1 MVKVKKDP
9 GNNFYI
15 YVNNEWLNKTH
26 IPNYTSSFS
35 VNEEIEE
42 YIDKDLFTIL
52 RDCESKET
60 VVKKTDIDKLFK
72 KSIGYLIRSVDF
84 KKNSLI
90 TLKEKIQSLH
100 CIRSIDDIGEVL
112 GYLVKH
118 KVPSLIGAYLQLE
131 RTKDNTSIYTLVLSE
146 GVLGL
151 SDISYYNATAPG
163 KLTTLYSYIK
173 LIKNVSK
180 LLDIYDISD
189 VIPLES
195 FFSGNLKQSTQIYDD
210 SGLYKGSHLI
220 KEFPNFPWKSF
231 FTSLGVEDFM
241 NHIFRIQSKSW
252 INTLEKSF
260 TTVSFE
266 QWKKIF
272 ILHTILHALPIL
284 PAPFDDIYF
293 DFFENRLRGQKKKL
307 PNQHLKLQLVK
318 DYLSTQLSILYKNKF
333 LDNSLKKEATEFIE
347 TIRKS
352 AIQQVESNTWMNEKT
367 KKRAMNKVKDMI
379 LSIGWPEQYPPIY
392 IAPLTRDNL
401 LSNIYVLSSSEV
413 FEEIQLL
420 NKKSKPGTSWEEP
433 SYLVNAFYYNEINE
447 FVIPAGILMFPFYDK
462 NASIGWNYGGL
473 GAVIGHEMIHAF
485 DTDGKHY
492 NEHGMYENWWT
503 ETDDLYYKKVSKNL
517 INLYN
522 LTKIYGVAVN
532 GEKTLNENL
541 ADLGG
546 LSISLEALKKE
557 IASYDDS
564 KKKVELQKFFI
575 SYAVSWRTKE
585 DKLKLL
591 QNIFIDVHAPA
602 ECRVNNIVVHFDE
615 WYEVFDIKN
624 HDRMFI
630 EPNKRIRVF

>member
-52 RDCESKET
+52 KECESKKT
-60 VVKKTDIDKLFK
+60 SVKKTDVDELFK
-72 KSIGYLIRSVDF
+72 KSIGSLIRSVDF
-84 KKNSLI
+84 KKNSLL

-112 GYLVKH
+112 GYLIKH

-151 SDISYYNATAPG
+151 SDITYYNATAPG

-173 LIKNVSK
+173 LIKSVSK
-180 LLDIYDISD
+180 LLEIYDLSD
-189 VIPLES
+189 IIPLES
-195 FFSGNLKQSTQIYDD
+195 FFSGSLKQSTQVYDD

-241 NHIFRIQSKSW
+241 NNIFRIQSKTW

-284 PAPFDDIYF
+284 PPPFDDIYF
-293 DFFENRLRGQKKKL
+293 DFFENRLKGQDKKL
-307 PNQHLKLQLVK
+307 PNKYLKLQLVK
-318 DYLSTQLSILYKNKF
+318 DYLSTQLSILYKNRF

-367 KKRAMNKVKDMI
+367 KKKAMNKVKDMI

-392 IAPLTRDNL
+392 IAPLTTDNL

-420 NKKSKPGTSWEEP
+420 NKKSKPGTTWEEP

-447 FVIPAGILMFPFYDK
+447 FVIPAGILMYPFYDK

-492 NEHGMYENWWT
+492 NEHGMYETWWT
-503 ETDDLYYKKVSKNL
+503 KTDDLYYKKVSKNL
-517 INLYN
+517 IHLYN
-522 LTKIYGVAVN
+522 SSKIYGVAIN

-546 LSISLEALKKE
+546 LSIALGALKKE
-557 IASYDDS
+557 IASYHDS

-585 DKLKLL
+585 DKLKVL
-591 QNIFIDVHAPA
+591 QSLFTDVHSPP

-624 HDRMFI
+624 DDTMFI